1 MKHQYRKFM
10 RRADWAVFF
19 LVAYGAITI
28 ASIVSTILGINLS
41 LRIDD
46 GQSVSNAEVYANLIL
61 QTISGLLYTPAFV
74 GVVITFLMWRHRAS
88 VNLALTGAHGQQLSP
103 GKSDFP
109 ASPMPSFWW
118 GVGSCLA
125 SIWVG
130 GLSAIYISE
139 ITFGQAIAGLIGSMA
154 FRAISLAALIRAVI
168 LMRQITSYHE
178 KNLADYP
185 ALIEADGDAT
195 DAVLETE
202 KAVAVPR
209 PSTKT
214 LPPPA
219 KPPRTARCARCGKEV
234 AAVELIFGVC
244 SGHITI

>member
-1 MKHQYRKFM
+1 MKHRYRKFM
-10 RRADWAVFF
+10 RRVDWAVFF

-28 ASIVSTILGINLS
+28 ASIVSTFLGIDLS

-46 GQSVSNAEVYANLIL
+46 GQSVSDSEVYANLIL

-74 GVVITFLMWRHRAS
+74 GVVIAFLMWRHRAS
-88 VNLALTGAHGQQLSP
+88 VNLALIGAHGQQLSP
-103 GKSDFP
+103 GKPDFP

-118 GVGSCLA
+118 GIGAWLVST
-125 SIWVG
+125 WVG
-130 GLSAIYISE
+130 VMLIFLSESTFDLAI
-139 ITFGQAIAGLIGSMA
+139 TGLIGAMA
-154 FRAISLAALIRAVI
+154 FRAISLVFLIRAVI
-168 LMRQITSYHE
+168 LMRQITSNQGE
-178 KNLADYP
+178 TPAAYP
-185 ALIEADGDAT
+185 GQIEADGAVEDA
-195 DAVLETE
+195 DSETE
-202 KAVAVPR
+202 TPVALPR
-209 PSTKT
+209 PSTET

>member
-10 RRADWAVFF
+10 RRANWAVFC

-28 ASIVSTILGINLS
+28 ASIVSTFIGIDLS
-41 LRIDD
+41 LRIDE
-46 GQSVSNAEVYANLIL
+46 GQSVSDSEVYVNLIL

-74 GVVITFLMWRHRAS
+74 GVVITFLMWMHRAS
-88 VNLALTGAHGQQLSP
+88 VNLALIGAHGQQLSP
-103 GKSDFP
+103 GKPDFP
-109 ASPMPSFWW
+109 ASPMPSFWLGIGAW
-118 GVGSCLA
+118 LVST
-125 SIWVG
+125 WVG
-130 GLSAIYISE
+130 VMLIFLSESTVDLAI
-139 ITFGQAIAGLIGSMA
+139 TGLIGAMA

-168 LMRQITSYHE
+168 LMRRITSDQEE
-178 KNLADYP
+178 KHAPYP
-185 ALIEADGDAT
+185 APIEADE
-195 DAVLETE
+195 AVADSETE
-202 KAVAVPR
+202 TAAALPR
-209 PSTKT
+209 PSTET